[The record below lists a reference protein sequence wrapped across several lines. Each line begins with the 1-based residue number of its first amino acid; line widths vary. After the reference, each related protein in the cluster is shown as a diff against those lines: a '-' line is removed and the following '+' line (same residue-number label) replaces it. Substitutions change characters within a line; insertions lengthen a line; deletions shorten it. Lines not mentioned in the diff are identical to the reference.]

1 MDAQRSQIFLIV
13 MILLF
18 FALSLLFLSLLLVSR
33 LTKIRN
39 LKKTAFYK
47 QLADKVV
54 FSVLFADKSYADL
67 LLDAEY
73 VENGRS
79 EFFRLLLL
87 DSLITLHRA
96 YSGAYSRKIELFY
109 MESALIQETYKK
121 LKSRKWSVKCEA
133 IIELAEMNIVDAHPL
148 IQKHVGAKNLT
159 LRQEAIVALV
169 KLRGL
174 GGLSFLSNYNEMLSD
189 WMQLN
194 LLAVIKNNYPATQE
208 PFYNNFLLS
217 SNNSVALF
225 GKRLKAFYEQT
236 HESFMDELQIKEP
249 LGISK

>member
-1 MDAQRSQIFLIV
+1 

-18 FALSLLFLSLLLVSR
+18 FSLSLLFLILLLISR
-33 LTKIRN
+33 LRKIGN
-39 LKKTAFYK
+39 QKKTAFYK
-47 QLADKVV
+47 QLADNVV

-73 VENGRS
+73 VENS
-79 EFFRLLLL
+79 KNEFFRLLLL

-96 YSGAYSRKIELFY
+96 YSGTYSQKIELFY
-109 MESALIQETYKK
+109 TESGLIQETYKK

-133 IIELAEMNIVDAHPL
+133 IIELAEMNIVDSHPL
-148 IQKHVGAKNLT
+148 IQKYVVAKNLT

-174 GGLSFLSNYNEMLSD
+174 GGLSFLANYDEMLSD

-194 LLAVIKNNYPATQE
+194 LMAVIKNNFPATEE
-208 PFYNNFLLS
+208 PFYNKFLLS

-236 HESFMDELQIKEP
+236 NEPFMEELQIKIP
-249 LGISK
+249 VGVSK